1 MFLVTYD
8 IEDDRKRNKISKIL
22 EDYGSRV
29 QYSVFQLAVERKV
42 LFQVLERVAAVIDN
56 SKDSI
61 IFVPFYE
68 DTVISLGTPKSR
80 IGSSNKGSVI
90 IGG

>member
-22 EDYGSRV
+22 EDYGNRI
-29 QYSVFQLAVERKV
+29 QYSVFQLVVERKV

-56 SKDSI
+56 AKDSI

-68 DTVISLGTPKSR
+68 DTVISLGTPKNT
-80 IGSSNKGSVI
+80 IGSTNKRSVI

>member
-22 EDYGSRV
+22 EDYGNRI
-29 QYSVFQLAVERKV
+29 QYSVFQLVVERKV

-68 DTVISLGTPKSR
+68 DTVISLGTPKNT
-80 IGSSNKGSVI
+80 IGSTNKRSVI